1 MTYLIATLH
10 TLGVTLRDRTTTRDE
25 RGASTLET
33 VFWAVALLTL
43 AGCGALPSGPRQVDI
58 SEAQLLERIASRFPV
73 KQRYL
78 GLFEVTLDQPRLRL
92 LPEENRVGTE
102 VSYLV
107 GVPLPGSSDI
117 KGKLELSYGL
127 RYEPSDTTLRLT
139 QARVERLDV
148 DGLNAAQAAQVK
160 KVGGLLTEDLL
171 KEAVVHRLKKEDME
185 SLAGRGYRPGTIRV
199 VPGGL
204 RLTLDPVK

>member
-1 MTYLIATLH
+1 LAL
-10 TLGVTLRDRTTTRDE
+10 
-25 RGASTLET
+25 AS
-33 VFWAVALLTL
+33 VALLTL
-43 AGCGALPSGPRQVDI
+43 AGCGALSTGPRQINI
-58 SEAQLLERIASRFPV
+58 SEAQLLERIANRFPV

-102 VSYLV
+102 VSYLF
-107 GVPLPGSSDI
+107 GLPLPGSSDI

-127 RYEPSDTTLRLT
+127 RLESSDATLRLT

-160 KVGGLLTEDLL
+160 RLGGLLADDVL
-171 KEAVVHRLKKEDME
+171 KEAVVYRLKKEDME
-185 SLAGRGYRPGTIRV
+185 SLTGRGYRPGAIRV

-204 RLTLDPVK
+204 TLTLDPLPR

>member
-1 MTYLIATLH
+1 MSFPIPFRRRL
-10 TLGVTLRDRTTTRDE
+10 
-25 RGASTLET
+25 
-33 VFWAVALLTL
+33 AVGSLVLLTL
-43 AGCGALPSGPRQVDI
+43 AGCGALPTGPRQIHI

-127 RYEPSDTTLRLT
+127 RFEPSDTTLRLT

-148 DGLNAAQAAQVK
+148 NGLNAAQAAQVK
-160 KVGGLLTEDLL
+160 KLGGLLAEDLM

-185 SLAGRGYRPGTIRV
+185 SLAGRGYRPGELRV

-204 RLTLDPVK
+204 RLTLDPLPR

>member
-1 MTYLIATLH
+1 MPLTFPFRRRLA
-10 TLGVTLRDRTTTRDE
+10 LG
-25 RGASTLET
+25 S
-33 VFWAVALLTL
+33 VALLAL
-43 AGCGALPSGPRQVDI
+43 AGCGALPSGPRQIDI
-58 SEAQLLERIASRFPV
+58 SQAQLLERIASRFPV

-102 VSYLV
+102 LSYLV

-185 SLAGRGYRPGTIRV
+185 SLAGRGYRPGVIRV

-204 RLTLDPVK
+204 RLTLDPLPR

>member
-1 MTYLIATLH
+1 MPSTSPSRRWA
-10 TLGVTLRDRTTTRDE
+10 LGSL
-25 RGASTLET
+25 
-33 VFWAVALLTL
+33 ALLTL
-43 AGCGALPSGPRQVDI
+43 AGCGALSSGPRQIHI

-73 KQRYL
+73 RQRYL

-102 VSYLV
+102 VGYLV
-107 GVPLPGSSDI
+107 ALPVPGASDI
-117 KGKLELSYGL
+117 KGRLELSHGL
-127 RYEPSDTTLRLT
+127 RFEPSDTTLRLT

-160 KVGGLLTEDLL
+160 KLGGLLADDVL
-171 KEAVVHRLKKEDME
+171 KEAVVHRLKKEDMA
-185 SLAGRGYRPGTIRV
+185 SLAGRGYRPGAIRV

-204 RLTLDPVK
+204 QLTLEPLPR

>member
-1 MTYLIATLH
+1 MPFTLSSRRRLA
-10 TLGVTLRDRTTTRDE
+10 LGSLV
-25 RGASTLET
+25 
-33 VFWAVALLTL
+33 LLAL
-43 AGCGALPSGPRQVDI
+43 AGCSALPTGPRQIHI
-58 SEAQLLERIASRFPV
+58 SEAQLLERIANRFPV

-102 VSYLV
+102 VRYLV
-107 GVPLPGSSDI
+107 GLPLPGSSDI
-117 KGKLELSYGL
+117 KGQLELSYGL
-127 RYEPSDTTLRLT
+127 RFEPSDTTLRLT

-148 DGLNAAQAAQVK
+148 DGLNAAQAAQVRK
-160 KVGGLLTEDLL
+160 LGGLLAEDLM

-185 SLAGRGYRPGTIRV
+185 SLAGRGYRPGALRV

-204 RLTLDPVK
+204 QLTLDPLPR

>member
-1 MTYLIATLH
+1 MPLTLPFRRRLA
-10 TLGVTLRDRTTTRDE
+10 LGSL
-25 RGASTLET
+25 
-33 VFWAVALLTL
+33 ALLAL
-43 AGCGALPSGPRQVDI
+43 AGCGALPSGPRQIDI

-102 VSYLV
+102 VSYLIAL
-107 GVPLPGSSDI
+107 PLPGQSDF

-148 DGLNAAQAAQVK
+148 EGLNAAQASQVK
-160 KVGGLLTEDLL
+160 KVGGLLAEDLM
-171 KEAVVHRLKKEDME
+171 KEAVVHRLKQADME
-185 SLAGRGYRPGTIRV
+185 SLAGRGYRPGVIRV
-199 VPGGL
+199 LPGGL
-204 RLTLDPVK
+204 RLTLDPLPR

>member
-1 MTYLIATLH
+1 MPFSLPSRRRLA
-10 TLGVTLRDRTTTRDE
+10 LGSL
-25 RGASTLET
+25 
-33 VFWAVALLTL
+33 ALLAL
-43 AGCGALPSGPRQVDI
+43 AGCGALPSGPRQINI

-107 GVPLPGSSDI
+107 GLPLPGSSDI
-117 KGKLELSYGL
+117 KGKLELSYSL
-127 RYEPSDTTLRLT
+127 RFEPSDTTLRLT

-148 DGLNAAQAAQVK
+148 DGMNAAQAAQVK
-160 KVGGLLTEDLL
+160 KLGGLLADDLL

-185 SLAGRGYRPGTIRV
+185 SLAGRGYRPGAIRV

-204 RLTLDPVK
+204 RLTLEPIK

>member
-1 MTYLIATLH
+1 MPFTLPFRRRLA
-10 TLGVTLRDRTTTRDE
+10 LGSLV
-25 RGASTLET
+25 
-33 VFWAVALLTL
+33 LLAL
-43 AGCGALPSGPRQVDI
+43 AGCSALPTGPRQVHI
-58 SEAQLLERIASRFPV
+58 SEAQLLERIAARFPV

-78 GLFEVTLDQPRLRL
+78 GLFETTLDQPRLRL

-107 GVPLPGSSDI
+107 GLPLPGSSDI

-127 RYEPSDTTLRLT
+127 RFEPSDTTLRLT

-148 DGLNAAQAAQVK
+148 DGLNAAQAAQVRK
-160 KVGGLLTEDLL
+160 LGGLLAEDLM
-171 KEAVVHRLKKEDME
+171 KEAVVHRLKKEDLE
-185 SLAGRGYRPGTIRV
+185 SLAGRGYRPGAIRV

-204 RLTLDPVK
+204 QLTLDPLPR

>member
-1 MTYLIATLH
+1 MPSPIVFRRRLLGTTL
-10 TLGVTLRDRTTTRDE
+10 
-25 RGASTLET
+25 
-33 VFWAVALLTL
+33 ALLTL

-107 GVPLPGSSDI
+107 GLPLPGSSDI
-117 KGKLELSYGL
+117 KGKLELSYSL

-148 DGLNAAQAAQVK
+148 DGLNAAQAAQVRK
-160 KVGGLLTEDLL
+160 LGGLLAEDLM

-185 SLAGRGYRPGTIRV
+185 SLAGRGYRPGAIRV

-204 RLTLDPVK
+204 RLTLDPIK

>member
-1 MTYLIATLH
+1 MPSPIVFRRRLLGGTL
-10 TLGVTLRDRTTTRDE
+10 
-25 RGASTLET
+25 
-33 VFWAVALLTL
+33 ALLTL
-43 AGCGALPSGPRQVDI
+43 AGCGALPSGPRQIDI

-92 LPEENRVGTE
+92 RPEENRVGTE

-107 GVPLPGSSDI
+107 GLPLPGSSDI
-117 KGKLELSYGL
+117 KGRLELSYGL

-148 DGLNAAQAAQVK
+148 DGLNAAQAAQVRK
-160 KVGGLLTEDLL
+160 LGGLLAEDLM

-185 SLAGRGYRPGTIRV
+185 SLAGRGYRPGAIRV

-204 RLTLDPVK
+204 RLTLDPIK

>member
-1 MTYLIATLH
+1 MLFSSPCRRRLAL
-10 TLGVTLRDRTTTRDE
+10 
-25 RGASTLET
+25 AS
-33 VFWAVALLTL
+33 VALLTL
-43 AGCGALPSGPRQVDI
+43 AGCGALSTGPRQINI
-58 SEAQLLERIASRFPV
+58 SEAQLLERIANRFPV

-102 VSYLV
+102 VSYLF
-107 GVPLPGSSDI
+107 GLPLPGSSDI

-127 RYEPSDTTLRLT
+127 RLESSDATLRLT

-160 KVGGLLTEDLL
+160 RLGGLLADDVL
-171 KEAVVHRLKKEDME
+171 KEAVVYRLKKEDME
-185 SLAGRGYRPGTIRV
+185 SLTGRGYRPGAIRV

-204 RLTLDPVK
+204 TLTLDPLPR